1 MAVIQISRIQVRRG
15 QKNQGS
21 GIPQL
26 AGGEV
31 GWAMD
36 SQELFIGNGSVS
48 EGAPQVGNTK
58 VLTEHDNLFELAD
71 EYIYKDNTI
80 LTGDSET
87 TPIRRTLQDRLDD
100 IVSVKA
106 FGATGDG
113 SDQTAQLQRA
123 VDQIFLNDSSK
134 GDEVSRTVLHI
145 PAGVYN
151 VSSSIKIPPHAN
163 ILGAGID
170 KTKIVGT
177 GNHRVFE
184 TVNLTS
190 TPGSYSDDS
199 NSTRNNQ
206 AQKIRIEGMTIDATG
221 TSSHI
226 VLQSC
231 RDSIFKDLKIT
242 GYWESGDPTDN
253 AYGIELRSLSE
264 AVGSHNNIFDN
275 VLMSGLDKAVG
286 SDFDI
291 LDNTFSSLKV
301 STCGYGIVF
310 GENTVIGSTGQDI
323 APTRNVIQNSTFQEI
338 DKQAIWVETGNS
350 NVSRN
355 NTFISVGNIGGTEAN
370 AQHSVIKFVS
380 SNNRSE
386 SDYFS
391 RAEDLGYNQTFIL
404 NDPYISEIE
413 GPVFA
418 KIGNNHQ
425 LDIGQRNTPITLFR
439 LPGDA
444 NKVFTVDYVY
454 NSTVVDATRVGKM
467 TIMMDSTSDNV
478 HFVDDYD
485 YNGDSNYQSG
495 MTISLELADVNNGGT
510 NDTILVKVKNTTAGD
525 QGTFNFT
532 VATTQI

>member
-26 AGGEV
+26 AGGEI

-36 SQELFIGNGSVS
+36 SQELYIGNGSVA

-71 EYIYKDNTI
+71 EYIYKGNTI

-106 FGATGDG
+106 FGANGDG
-113 SDQTAQLQRA
+113 SDQTASLQRA

-134 GDEVSRTVLHI
+134 GDEASRTVLHI
-145 PAGVYN
+145 PAGIYN
-151 VSSSIKIPPHAN
+151 VSTSIKLPPYTN
-163 ILGAGID
+163 IVGAGVG

-177 GNHRVFE
+177 GDHSVFI
-184 TVNLTS
+184 TVNETS
-190 TPGSYSDDS
+190 TPGNYSDDS

-206 AQKIRIEGMTIDATG
+206 ARHIKLEGMTIDATG
-221 TSSHI
+221 TTSHL

-231 RDSIFKDLKIT
+231 RDSMFSNLEIT
-242 GYWESGDPTDN
+242 GYWESGDQPGN
-253 AYGIELRSLSE
+253 AFGIELRSLSE
-264 AVGSHNNIFDN
+264 AVGSHRNLFENIT
-275 VLMSGLDKAVG
+275 MSGLDKAVG
-286 SDFDI
+286 SDYDVV
-291 LDNTFSSLKV
+291 DNRFTKLNV
-301 STCGYGIVF
+301 TTCGYGAVF
-310 GENTVIGSTGQDI
+310 GENTTIGSTGQEI
-323 APTRNVIQNSTFQEI
+323 APTRNIIENSKFEEI
-338 DKQAIWVETGNS
+338 DKQAIWIQEGKS
-350 NVSRN
+350 NISRN
-355 NTFISVGNIGGTEAN
+355 NTYISVGNIGGTESN

-380 SNNRSE
+380 NNNRSE
-386 SDYFS
+386 DDYFS
-391 RAEDLGYNQTFIL
+391 RSEQLGYDQNFIL

-425 LDIGQRNTPITLFR
+425 LPIGQRNTPITLFR
-439 LPGDA
+439 LPGDS
-444 NKVFTVDYVY
+444 NKVFTVDYIY
-454 NSTVVDATRVGKM
+454 NSTAVDATRVGKM
-467 TIMMDSTSDNV
+467 TIMMDSTSDNI

-485 YNGDSNYQSG
+485 YNGDSNYSTG
-495 MTISLELADVNNGGT
+495 MSITAELADVNNGGT
-510 NDTILVKVKNTTAGD
+510 NDTILVKVQNTTAGD
-525 QGTFNFT
+525 EGTFNFT
-532 VATTQI
+532 VATNQL

>member
-1 MAVIQISRIQVRRG
+1 MRRG

-26 AGGEV
+26 AGGEI

-36 SQELFIGNGSVS
+36 SQELYIGNGSVA

-71 EYIYKDNTI
+71 EYIYKSNTI

-100 IVSVKA
+100 IVNVRS
-106 FGATGDG
+106 FGADGDG
-113 SDQTAQLQRA
+113 TDQTANLQRA
-123 VDQIFLNDSSK
+123 IDQIFLNDSSK
-134 GDEVSRTVLHI
+134 GDEVSRIVLYV

-151 VSSSIKIPPHAN
+151 VSNSLKIPPHAN
-163 ILGAGID
+163 IVGDGPG

-177 GNHRVFE
+177 GNHKVFQ

-206 AQKIRIEGMTIDATG
+206 PQQIRLEGMTIDSTG
-221 TSSHI
+221 TSSHV

-231 RDSIFKDLKIT
+231 RDSIFRDIEVT
-242 GYWESGDPTDN
+242 GYWENGDTPGN
-253 AYGIELRSLSE
+253 SFGIELRSLSE
-264 AVGSHNNIFDN
+264 AVGSHNNTFIN
-275 VLMSGLDKAVG
+275 ITMSGLDKAIG
-286 SDFDI
+286 SDFDVTG
-291 LDNTFSSLKV
+291 NTFDNVKI
-301 STCGYGIVF
+301 TQCGYGVVF
-310 GENTVIGSTGQDI
+310 GENTTLGSSGQVI
-323 APTRNVIQNSTFQEI
+323 APTRNVIKNSLFEEI
-338 DKQAIWVETGNS
+338 DKQGIWVQEGTS
-350 NVSRN
+350 NISKS
-355 NTFISVGNIGGTEAN
+355 NTFISVGNLGGTESN

-380 SNNRSE
+380 KNNRSE
-386 SDYFS
+386 NDYFS
-391 RAEDLGYNQTFIL
+391 RAEKLGYDQNFIL
-404 NDPYISEIE
+404 NDPYVSEIE
-413 GPVFA
+413 GTTFA

-439 LPGDA
+439 LPGDS
-444 NKVFTVDYVY
+444 NKTFVINYAY
-454 NSTVVDATRVGKM
+454 NSSVVDATRVGKM
-467 TIMMDSTSDNV
+467 TLMMDATSDNI

-485 YNGDSNYQSG
+485 YNGDANYSSNI
-495 MTISLELADVNNGGT
+495 TITPELADVNNGGT

-525 QGTFNFT
+525 QGTFNYT
-532 VATTQI
+532 ITANQL